1 MTIGHRISTGRKQ
14 LGLTQEQLAEQLGVT
29 AQAVSK
35 WENDQS
41 CPDINT
47 LPKLAAILGTT
58 TDSLLGCE
66 KAPIQPTP
74 PPDTAPPDRP
84 QWDTG
89 KRTAISISIF
99 VLLVGCLTLLDS
111 ILDWEAG
118 FWELLWPSALLV
130 LGLDRLTRRLSFF
143 SLCCT
148 LCGLYFLLDAPKILD
163 LGMDRRFLL
172 PIILLSL
179 GVSLLIDAL
188 RPKRTASS
196 PSGSG
201 LQFHDD
207 RFRYTASFGEQHQ
220 KITLPHLSG
229 GEITVSFGE
238 FQIDLREV
246 QQLSDGCTID
256 AQCSFGSLTLL
267 VPARYQVLC
276 DGHTA
281 FASIETQ
288 GEPAPVPSGTI
299 SLQCDTS
306 FGQTTI
312 RYL

>member
-66 KAPIQPTP
+66 KTPVQPTDT
-74 PPDTAPPDRP
+74 PDTAPPDRP
-84 QWDTG
+84 KWDPR
-89 KRTAISISIF
+89 KRTSISISIF
-99 VLLVGCLTLLDS
+99 VLLVGCLTLLDTIFLWDAS
-111 ILDWEAG
+111 
-118 FWELLWPSALLV
+118 FWALLWPSALLV

-148 LCGLYFLLDAPKILD
+148 LCGLYFLLDASNIFD
-163 LGMDRRFLL
+163 LGMDRKYLL
-172 PIILLSL
+172 PIIFLSL
-179 GVSLLIDAL
+179 GISLLIDAL
-188 RPKRTASS
+188 RPSRTTPA

-201 LQFHDD
+201 LQLQGD
-207 RFRYTASFGEQHQ
+207 RFHYNASFGEQHQ
-220 KITLPHLSG
+220 KISLPQLAG
-229 GEITVSFGE
+229 GEIAVSFGE

-246 QQLSDGCTID
+246 QQLCDGCTI
-256 AQCSFGSLTLL
+256 QTKCSFGQLTLL
-267 VPARYQVLC
+267 VPARYQALC

-288 GEPAPVPSGTI
+288 GQPAPVPSGTI
-299 SLQCDTS
+299 SLRCDTS

-312 RYL
+312 RYI